1 MNNWDGFL
9 LLLVSFMS
17 LVAGWSADFIIPEKL
32 LYSSILGLPVAEGAS
47 AHVDAGFSP
56 ASRWRRPAKV
66 K

>member
-1 MNNWDGFL
+1 MDFESNNVRYL

-17 LVAGWSADFIIPEKL
+17 LVADFIIPEKL
-32 LYSSILGLPVAEGAS
+32 LYSSILGFPVAEGAS